1 MENKKENH
9 NLSRKTSLEVIGFA
23 YGELPPSPRS
33 PPPVRFLKRRGSST
47 SHSTTEYP
55 IDMSPFTPGRQA
67 SIRFTDVEVQEPQ
80 NKLPAGALRRSFSR
94 TAILQKQARSSH
106 FLPADYGNNVETG
119 EVSVSPKKS
128 QRTIHVDLSSPR
140 SETSDIEAPA
150 VGQTMD
156 TSIRNLNTSCDV
168 EFTGRI
174 WRRVLQSL
182 ICATR
187 DEANVLRI
195 TRVLQA
201 SIPFQTSYEA
211 YVIGELIAALRGDK
225 AQLAYAL
232 SVVFQNRNVTR
243 VLIRNMLRWDIL
255 FHQDQQLRHAIF
267 YDAFGVTIGLIG
279 FPVSENFVNTRNF
292 TIASILRLVLGEGHF
307 VTRFLTG
314 RQALITDNPNV
325 AAQNLAAEGAG
336 FETANRAQWGKK
348 NTFKISVSLLIKSS

>member
-1 MENKKENH
+1 
-9 NLSRKTSLEVIGFA
+9 
-23 YGELPPSPRS
+23 
-33 PPPVRFLKRRGSST
+33 
-47 SHSTTEYP
+47 
-55 IDMSPFTPGRQA
+55 
-67 SIRFTDVEVQEPQ
+67 
-80 NKLPAGALRRSFSR
+80 
-94 TAILQKQARSSH
+94 
-106 FLPADYGNNVETG
+106 
-119 EVSVSPKKS
+119 
-128 QRTIHVDLSSPR
+128 
-140 SETSDIEAPA
+140 
-150 VGQTMD
+150 
-156 TSIRNLNTSCDV
+156 V

-211 YVIGELIAALRGDK
+211 YLIGELIAALRSDK
-225 AQLAYAL
+225 AHLAYAL
-232 SVVFQNRNVTR
+232 SVVFQNRNATR
-243 VLIRNMLRWDIL
+243 VLIRNMPRWDIL

-279 FPVSENFVNTRNF
+279 FPASENFVNTRNF

-348 NTFKISVSLLIKSS
+348 NGF

>member
-1 MENKKENH
+1 MENQEEAH
-9 NLSRKTSLEVIGFA
+9 NLSRKTSLEVVGFS
-23 YGELPPSPRS
+23 YGELAASPGS
-33 PPPVRFLKRRGSST
+33 PAPARFLKRKASSLSIT
-47 SHSTTEYP
+47 SEYP
-55 IDMSPFTPGRQA
+55 IEMSPFSQGGQV
-67 SIRFTDVEVQEPQ
+67 SVRFTDVEVQEPQ
-80 NKLPAGALRRSFSR
+80 IKLPAESLRRSFSK
-94 TAILQKQARSSH
+94 TALLQQQARSSH
-106 FLPADYGNNVETG
+106 FVPADYGNNVETG
-119 EVSVSPKKS
+119 EVLVSPKKS
-128 QRTIHVDLSSPR
+128 QRTSGIASPR
-140 SETSDIEAPA
+140 SEVSDIEAPS

-156 TSIRNLNTSCDV
+156 TSIQNLNTSCDV

-187 DEANVLRI
+187 DDANVLRI
-195 TRVLQA
+195 TRALQA
-201 SIPFQTSYEA
+201 SIPFQTAYEA

-225 AQLAYAL
+225 AHLAYAL

-307 VTRFLTG
+307 VTRVLTG

-348 NTFKISVSLLIKSS
+348 ISF